1 MTNIYIYIYIYINNI
16 IKKYNKYDQ
25 NTENETK
32 DMNNIIKL

>member
-1 MTNIYIYIYIYINNI
+1 MTNIYIYIYINNI

-25 NTENETK
+25 NMENETK

>member
-1 MTNIYIYIYIYINNI
+1 MTNIYIYIYIYI

>member
-1 MTNIYIYIYIYINNI
+1 MTNIYIYIYIYI

-25 NTENETK
+25 NMENETK